1 MSKRLQ
7 IGLLVAVVA
16 AGAWFWWM
24 RASPAEREIRRMF
37 SDLTAEF
44 NSAASDGLGTV
55 ARAARIGAFFSEEV
69 VVELG
74 EGSPP
79 IQGRE
84 TLMGMAARLRPRT
97 AGFELELKDVQ
108 VELIDD
114 GHGEVVL
121 TAVIRRRS
129 QASGEESL
137 DAREFSADVRRDEG
151 RWRIRRIV
159 AIDTLR

>member
-1 MSKRLQ
+1 MSKRVQ
-7 IGLLVAVVA
+7 IGLLVAAVA
-16 AGAWFWWM
+16 AVAWFWM

-44 NSAASDGLGTV
+44 NSSATDGLSTV
-55 ARAARIGAFFSEEV
+55 TRAARIGGFFSDDV

-79 IQGRE
+79 IRGRE
-84 TLMGMAARLRPRT
+84 TLIGMAARLRPRT

-114 GHGEVVL
+114 RHGEVVL

-137 DAREFSADVRRDEG
+137 DAREFSADVHRDEG

>member
-1 MSKRLQ
+1 MSKRVQ

-16 AGAWFWWM
+16 AAGWFWWT

-44 NSAASDGLGTV
+44 NSSATDGLGTV
-55 ARAARIGAFFSEEV
+55 ARAARIGAFFADDV

-79 IQGRE
+79 IKGRE
-84 TLMGMAARLRPRT
+84 TLMGMAARLRLRT
-97 AGFELELKDVQ
+97 ADFELDLKDVG
-108 VELIDD
+108 VELVDD
-114 GHGEVVL
+114 RHGEVVL
-121 TAVIRRRS
+121 TAVIRRRNP
-129 QASGEESL
+129 SGEESL
-137 DAREFSADVRRDEG
+137 DAREFSADVYRDDG